1 VPALVSLRERTPIA
15 QGTRRVV
22 YAHPD
27 DPGLIIKVTRPDYL
41 ARRWTG
47 TLSWRQKRRR
57 YRHLLP
63 FLLEIREHMAI
74 CAAWGSAPRHIQNLV
89 GFANTDLGFGLVSE
103 AARTASGAYA
113 PTLHQIIMEGRFD
126 ERLATALE
134 TFRHDL
140 LATPI
145 VVTDLRPANIV
156 CAEEP
161 DGTPYFVLIDGIGE
175 KTIVPIN
182 SFIGWLNRRY
192 KERWVRDFEASLED
206 LLKASRATL

>member
-1 VPALVSLRERTPIA
+1 MSAIISLRDRTPIA
-15 QGTRRVV
+15 QGARRVV

-27 DPGLIIKVTRPDYL
+27 DPALIIKVTRPDYL

-74 CAAWGSAPRHIQNLV
+74 CAAWGEAPRHIQNLT

-103 AARTASGAYA
+103 AVRTASGDYA
-113 PTLHQIIMEGRFD
+113 PTLHQVITEGRFD
-126 ERLATALE
+126 TRMAAALE
-134 TFRHDL
+134 IFRRDL

-145 VVTDLRPANIV
+145 VVTDLKPANIM
-156 CAEEP
+156 CAEEA
-161 DGTPYFVLIDGIGE
+161 DGTPFFVLIDGIGE
-175 KTIVPIN
+175 KTVVPIN
-182 SFIGWLNRRY
+182 SFVGRLNRRY
-192 KERWVRDFEASLED
+192 KERWLQDFEASVQD
-206 LLKASRATL
+206 LLSASRAP